1 MLLGVHNGL
10 DDTGR
15 IFDSSIFNSLL
26 SNMMSCFLFGN
37 GLTCFGLFIAV

>member
-10 DDTGR
+10 EKTGR
-15 IFDSSIFNSLL
+15 ILDSSIFYSLL
-26 SNMMSCFLFGN
+26 SNVMSCFLFGN